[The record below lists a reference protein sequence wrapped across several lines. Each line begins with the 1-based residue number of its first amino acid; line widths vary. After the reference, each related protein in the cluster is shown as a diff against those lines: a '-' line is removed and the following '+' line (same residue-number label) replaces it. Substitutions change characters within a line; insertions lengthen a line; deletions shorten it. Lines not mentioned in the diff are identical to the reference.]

1 MQLPEKKGLVSG
13 PEIVSRTAVIVLV
26 PLRFKRPSGGAR
38 SNVARRNPVMFDA
51 RAVARRFSQ
60 KLLSVRQAFP
70 YTETD

>member
-1 MQLPEKKGLVSG
+1 VARLPPRLGIRLED
-13 PEIVSRTAVIVLV
+13 PIIVLV
-26 PLRFKRPSGGAR
+26 PLRLKRPSGGAR